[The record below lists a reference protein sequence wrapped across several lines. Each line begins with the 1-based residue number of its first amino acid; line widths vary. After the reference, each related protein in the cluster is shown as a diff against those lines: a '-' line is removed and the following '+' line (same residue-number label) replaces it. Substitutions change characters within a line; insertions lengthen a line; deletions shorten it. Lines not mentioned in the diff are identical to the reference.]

1 MVYQSDE
8 GFMEVRCSVEFWLR
22 SVSQWV
28 QGVHLVVIFSVLE
41 HIIGKNILSSRQ
53 NPALAL

>member
-1 MVYQSDE
+1 M
-8 GFMEVRCSVEFWLR
+8 EFWLR

-28 QGVHLVVIFSVLE
+28 QGVHLAVIFSVLE